1 MELVS
6 IFQFLVTRDEQTQQ
20 CSMFSESLT
29 YFSSILGLAKFYMCF
44 ASFPSLIIS
53 IKPMCMNLNENFIVI
68 LIFIYTSI
76 HPEAVLSKSC
86 YIL

>member
-6 IFQFLVTRDEQTQQ
+6 VFQFLVTRDEQTQQ

-29 YFSSILGLAKFYMCF
+29 YFSSILGLAKVYMCF
-44 ASFPSLIIS
+44 ASFLLLIIS
-53 IKPMCMNLNENFIVI
+53 IRPMCMNLNENFVAI
-68 LIFIYTSI
+68 LIFIYTLI
-76 HPEAVLSKSC
+76 PPEAVLSKSC